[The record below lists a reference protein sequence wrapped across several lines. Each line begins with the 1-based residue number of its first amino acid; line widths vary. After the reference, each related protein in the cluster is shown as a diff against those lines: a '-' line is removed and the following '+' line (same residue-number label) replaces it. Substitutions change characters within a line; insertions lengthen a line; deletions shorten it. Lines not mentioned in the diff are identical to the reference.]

1 MRIISGKL
9 KGRRFEMPTQGWKT
23 RPTTDIA
30 REGLFNI
37 LQHSIDLEDIVVLDL
52 FAGSGSVGYE
62 FISRAAERVI
72 FVEKFGGC
80 ISFIKKNL
88 ELFDVSNQAEIVKS
102 DVFQYLQ
109 KTNPDTFNIIFADP
123 PYADHSMMQI
133 PDLIFEKKLLKT
145 NGLLIIE
152 HDERHNFEKHSN
164 FAFLR
169 KYGQSQF
176 SFFKTS
182 NQNPE

>member
-9 KGRRFEMPTQGWKT
+9 KGRRFEMPSEGWKT

-37 LQHSIDLEDIVVLDL
+37 LQHSTVLEDVVVLDL

-62 FISRAAERVI
+62 FISRGATKVT
-72 FVEKFGGC
+72 FVEKYGAC
-80 ISFIKKNL
+80 INFIKKNL
-88 ELFDVSNQAEIVKS
+88 KIFDIESFAEISKT
-102 DVFQYLQ
+102 DVFQFLQ
-109 KTNPDTFNIIFADP
+109 QANEDSYDIIFADP
-123 PYADHSMMQI
+123 PYADHEMMKI
-133 PDLIFEKKLLKT
+133 PELVFEKNLLK
-145 NGLLIIE
+145 NEGLLIIE
-152 HDERHNFEKHSN
+152 HDERHNFEKHPN

-176 SFFKTS
+176 SIFNKTDKD
-182 NQNPE
+182 

>member
-9 KGRRFEMPTQGWKT
+9 KGRRFEMPSEGWKT

-37 LQHSIDLEDIVVLDL
+37 LQHSIELENIEVLDL

-62 FISRAAERVI
+62 FISRGAEKVV

-80 ISFIKKNL
+80 TNFIKKNL
-88 ELFDVSNQAEIVKS
+88 QTFDIAEHAELVKS
-102 DVFQYLQ
+102 DVFQFLQ
-109 KTNPDTFNIIFADP
+109 STAVNFDIIFADP
-123 PYADHSMMQI
+123 PYADHGMMQI
-133 PDLIFEKKLLKT
+133 PDIVFEKNLLKKD
-145 NGLLIIE
+145 GLLIIE

-164 FAFLR
+164 FAFFR

-176 SFFKTS
+176 SFFKTT
-182 NQNPE
+182 NQDPE

>member
-9 KGRRFEMPTQGWKT
+9 KGRRFEMPSEGWKT

-37 LQHSIDLEDIVVLDL
+37 LQHSIVLDDIVVLDL

-62 FISRAAERVI
+62 FISRGAEKVV
-72 FVEKFGGC
+72 FVEKFVGC
-80 ISFIKKNL
+80 IDFIKKNL
-88 ELFDVSNQAEIVKS
+88 LTFDVSEQAALIKS

-109 KTNPDTFNIIFADP
+109 NAAALSFDIIFADP
-123 PYADHSMMQI
+123 PYADHEMMKI
-133 PDLIFEKKLLKT
+133 PDSVFEKNLLKQE
-145 NGLLIIE
+145 GLLIIE

-164 FAFLR
+164 FAYSR
-169 KYGQSQF
+169 RYGQSQF
-176 SFFKTS
+176 SFFKTP